1 MAKELPGVELK
12 LELIGQRLMDIAASM
27 LRV

>member
-1 MAKELPGVELK
+1 MAKQLPGVGLK